1 MNGNNY
7 ARKPE
12 RYYVEKRNG
21 KKRPRRRK
29 VAIAVILIIYA
40 AILAAVSYFMF
51 YRPDTGGAD
60 TFVEY
65 ETDEHGNI
73 IETTHEYSQR
83 DGVYNFLVLGED
95 REASLTDVCMLV
107 NFDTESGKIA
117 ILQLPRDTYVRS
129 VDGVRNNSGKINE
142 LFADHRNARLRNG
155 ESAYDAYKGALTD
168 VTELLERSLCIRINF
183 SVIMDLDGFR
193 GIVDAVGGVELD
205 VQSDLIYKDP
215 EQGLYINIPKG
226 YQTLNGEAAEQF
238 IRFRDSFLQGDLGRV
253 NSQKMFISAFFS
265 KLKSCGLSAAPRI
278 AEEVF
283 ENVTTDLTLSDAVF
297 FAKKAVSADLSNIT
311 MQTLP
316 GQVAGT
322 KASHYV
328 MNRAATFKVING
340 SFNVYD
346 KAVTDGIF
354 DSAGM
359 FNDPESTYI
368 SSLYYAHE
376 SELYDKNIYTGDG
389 VANDGIDIPLK
400 KQQ

>member
-7 ARKPE
+7 ERQPE
-12 RYYVEKRNG
+12 RYYVTKHK
-21 KKRPRRRK
+21 KKRPRRHRI
-29 VAIAVILIIYA
+29 AIALLLVLYAVILG
-40 AILAAVSYFMF
+40 AVAYFTL
-51 YRPDTGGAD
+51 YRPDTGGVD

-65 ETDEHGNI
+65 ETDENGNRVEI
-73 IETTHEYSQR
+73 THEYAQR
-83 DGVYNFLVLGED
+83 DGVYNFLILGED

-107 NFDTESGKIA
+107 NFDTVSGKIA

-129 VDGVRNNSGKINE
+129 VDGVRNSSGKINE
-142 LFADHRNARLRNG
+142 LFADHRNARIRNG
-155 ESAYDAYKGALTD
+155 ESAGDAYKGALAD
-168 VTELLERSLCIRINF
+168 VTELLEKGLCIRINF

-205 VQSDLIYKDP
+205 VPSDLVYSDP

-226 YQTLNGEAAEQF
+226 HQILDGEEAEQF

-253 NSQKMFISAFFS
+253 NAQKVFISAFFS
-265 KLKSCGLSAAPRI
+265 KLKSCGVSEAARI
-278 AEEVF
+278 ADEVF
-283 ENVTTDLTLSDAVF
+283 ENVTTDLTLSDTVF
-297 FAKKAVSADLSNIT
+297 FAKKVISADLSNIT

-322 KASHYV
+322 KASHYI
-328 MNRAATFKVING
+328 MNLAAALKVING

-359 FNDPESTYI
+359 FNDPESAYI